1 MILRSHRGDKKW
13 RHIVPILLGPP
24 FPLMGKGRDRGSREP
39 IKPITPTFILPR
51 RGEGIRALPPV
62 GSIMSRTVA
71 PSKINFSKEIAKATK
86 GSDTFN
92 YKLRAPFDFAQGMLP
107 VLRGQICLY
116 RLALFWL
123 GLCRARFSVVKYVF
137 FGLVLFVSPIFPSS
151 AVALEVPALNAT
163 INDFAKMMRP
173 ASVDDLT
180 ERLRRTKTQSAYT
193 VAVLTMPSLEDED
206 IESFGRKAFKNLP
219 LTEKELQR
227 SALLIVARKEQ
238 KVGLQTGSE
247 LQPLFPQPETNR
259 KLQAQVE
266 VYFNGLRPDLGIHAG
281 VHYIFGVIK
290 GEFRVD
296 GASED
301 EKLEDESKRGAG
313 AGAIFAVLIGP
324 FLAFFVGMLW
334 GIYATHYGVRR
345 ETRLFIGAVLG
356 GGTAKIVA
364 TLMSMMGNY
373 SDGLWYFILAVSI
386 PLGVFGSLTEYW
398 MGGDWSGIPRV
409 KDKVRRKPEDNMGI

>member
-13 RHIVPILLGPP
+13 RHIVSIMLGPP
-24 FPLMGKGRDRGSREP
+24 FPLMGKGRDRGAREP

-62 GSIMSRTVA
+62 GSIMGRTVA
-71 PSKINFSKEIAKATK
+71 QTKFNFSKEIAKATK

-92 YKLRAPFDFAQGMLP
+92 YKRRAPFDFAQGMLP
-107 VLRGQICLY
+107 VLHGQICLY
-116 RLALFWL
+116 RLTLFWL

-247 LQPLFPQPETNR
+247 LQPLFPQPATNR

>member
-1 MILRSHRGDKKW
+1 MKATMFRRFRSLRKFWIQHLTKD
-13 RHIVPILLGPP
+13 I
-24 FPLMGKGRDRGSREP
+24 FTTREP
-39 IKPITPTFILPR
+39 IKFTPTFVLPR

-62 GSIMSRTVA
+62 GSFISRPVA
-71 PSKINFSKEIAKATK
+71 QSKFNFSKEITKAPK
-86 GSDTFN
+86 GSDIFDN
-92 YKLRAPFDFAQGMLP
+92 KLRALR
-107 VLRGQICLY
+107 VLRGQLCFFC
-116 RLALFWL
+116 LALFWL
-123 GLCRARFSVVKYVF
+123 RLRRSRFSVVKYV
-137 FGLVLFVSPIFPSS
+137 GLGVVLFASLIVPGS
-151 AVALEVPALNAT
+151 AAALEVPALNTT

-180 ERLRRTKTQSAYT
+180 ERLRRMKTQSAYT
-193 VAVLTMPSLEDED
+193 VTVLTVQSLEDED

-227 SALLIVARKEQ
+227 SVLLIVARKEQ
-238 KVGLQTGSE
+238 EVGVQTGSE

-266 VYFNGLRPDLGIHAG
+266 VYFNGMRPDLGIHAG

-296 GASED
+296 GASDE
-301 EKLEDESKRGAG
+301 EKLEDASKRGAG
-313 AGAIFAVLIGP
+313 AGAIFAVLLGP

-334 GIYATHYGVRR
+334 GVYATHYGVRR

-364 TLMSMMGNY
+364 TLMSMMGSY
-373 SDGLWYFILAVSI
+373 SDGLWYFILAISI

-398 MGGDWSGIPRV
+398 MGGDWSGIPRL
-409 KDKVRRKPEDNMGI
+409 KDKVKRKPEDNMGI